1 MVRRG
6 IRISNGKRRSEK
18 ERSGWRK
25 AISIDKYVVR
35 VTTGL
40 FFLKEHRRWEARES
54 ARKNKRGGVGS
65 RKRDD

>member
-1 MVRRG
+1 MVRGG

-18 ERSGWRK
+18 ERSGWCK

-40 FFLKEHRRWEARES
+40 FFSKRTPGLGSERKRE
-54 ARKNKRGGVGS
+54 KNYERVGS